1 MLNFVVRNWAAWAAG
16 VEERGAWERWCR
28 APSPLAG
35 AGSPSVDFLPPL
47 FRRRCSPLSRL
58 MLHVAYAACGPET
71 IGVLP
76 TVFASRYGELAL
88 TLSLLDTLAR
98 SEPLTA
104 AGFTHSI
111 HNTQVGLF
119 SIAAKNREM
128 ATALSAGANT
138 FPCAVLEALALIERA
153 GGGAALMVIADEPV
167 PPAFEVFDDEPTGT
181 YALALI
187 IERTGAGHRIGLM
200 PSGRE
205 THPLRPAW
213 PQAVEFLRWLLS
225 EEPSLRLGGP
235 SPWVWHRR

>member
-1 MLNFVVRNWAAWAAG
+1 
-16 VEERGAWERWCR
+16 
-28 APSPLAG
+28 
-35 AGSPSVDFLPPL
+35 
-47 FRRRCSPLSRL
+47 
-58 MLHVAYAACGPET
+58 MLHVAYAACGPEA

-76 TVFASRYGELAL
+76 AVFASRYGELAL

-153 GGGAALMVIADEPV
+153 GGGGALMVIADEPV
-167 PPAFEVFDDEPTGT
+167 PPAFKVFDDEPTGT

-187 IERTGAGHRIGLM
+187 IEQTGAGHRVGLM
-200 PSGRE
+200 PSGRGM
-205 THPLRPAW
+205 PPPRPAW
-213 PQAVEFLRWLLS
+213 PQAIEFLRWLLS
-225 EEPSLRLGGP
+225 EEPSLKLGGP
-235 SPWVWHRR
+235 SPWTWHRR